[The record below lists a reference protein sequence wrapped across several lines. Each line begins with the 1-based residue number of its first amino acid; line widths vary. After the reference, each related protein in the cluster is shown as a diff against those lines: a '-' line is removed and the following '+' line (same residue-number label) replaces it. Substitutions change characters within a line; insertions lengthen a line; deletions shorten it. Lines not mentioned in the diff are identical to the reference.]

1 MQGQYCTSVSGSISS
16 LSCTLATNTDGT
28 PILVAG
34 QVTPIVEIIPYG
46 IANLAS
52 GVSPLTITF
61 VTSSLSVA
69 TGGNNGGY
77 LISVLGQG
85 FPLDKTKMTI
95 SVCGSQAT
103 ITTIS
108 NIKADFYVPACGS
121 LGS

>member
-1 MQGQYCTSVSGSISS
+1 M
-16 LSCTLATNTDGT
+16 
-28 PILVAG
+28 
-34 QVTPIVEIIPYG
+34 TPIVEIYPYG

-52 GVSPLTITF
+52 GVNPLNIAF
-61 VTSSLSVA
+61 VASSLSVA

-77 LISVLGQG
+77 LITVFGQG

-95 SVCGSQAT
+95 SVCGAQAT
-103 ITTIS
+103 ITTIT